1 MLNQIFLSNAFYS
14 YRLIAMPFSTL
25 TFRFPR
31 VEKIRED
38 KDCNDCMT
46 ITDLEALKARGM
58 AKRYLHDD
66 DDDDTNGDSTQQQTK
81 RRKVINVKHASVDPI
96 YQPSYKSS
104 EIRTASKN
112 LSGKV
117 FVVEKSV
124 AEPKLKAKLEKII
137 LEHSGVVEQNVKVGI
152 TWAFIQ
158 TNLTKTTSRV
168 KNAIDADAFNVIKCT
183 WLLNCDDGKFT
194 PLR

>member
-1 MLNQIFLSNAFYS
+1 MT
-14 YRLIAMPFSTL
+14 FSTL

-66 DDDDTNGDSTQQQTK
+66 DNDDTNGDSTQQQTK

-104 EIRTASKN
+104 QITATSN
-112 LSGKV
+112 ALSGKV
-117 FVVEKSV
+117 FVVEANQKQP
-124 AEPKLKAKLEKII
+124 ELKAKLEKII

-152 TWAFIQ
+152 TWALVQ

-168 KNAIDADAFNVIKCT
+168 KNAIAADAFNIIKCT
-183 WLLNCDDGKFT
+183 WLLNCDGGKFT